1 MKIPID
7 LKTGS
12 LTSNENSDVI
22 VGIDLGTTNS
32 LVAYIIDGHPVTIK
46 SNCNQNALTPSVLHF
61 SKDGSI
67 IVGTEAKKYLISDPQ
82 NTIFSV
88 KRLMGKSYHD
98 VSKLKSTIGY
108 EIIDE
113 DAEALVKIKVNDK
126 FYNPIEL
133 SSEILKSLKHDAEN
147 HLKRPVS
154 KAVITVPAYFNDAQR
169 QATRDAG
176 KLAGLD
182 VLRIVNEPTAASL
195 AYGIGLSRDVVSN
208 IAVYDLGGGTFD
220 ISILHLEDGVFDV
233 LSTHGDT
240 FLGGD
245 DIDRTIIEYWVKKYE
260 LQKDV
265 ESNSLNFG
273 QEIRLA
279 AEEAKIF
286 LSNNDLFRTICG
298 GITLELDKA
307 SLEALIIPL
316 IEKTMQSVK
325 LAVKDSGLK
334 IEEIDKVILVGGSSR
349 IPLIKKA
356 LENYFGKIPDDSVNP
371 DEVVALGAAIQA
383 DILAGNRKDIL
394 LLDVTPLSLGIE
406 TVGGLMDTIIPRNSK
421 VPSKVGRQYTTS
433 VDGQTNLRISVFQ
446 GERDLVIHN
455 RKLGEFI
462 LRNIPPMVAGMPK
475 IEVHFIIDAD
485 GILMVKA
492 KELRSGIESSI
503 DIRSTYGISEEQM
516 ALMLLDSIKNAE
528 EDVQKRALLEA
539 INEANNILLSSEKF
553 IDQNKEILSVEEV
566 ATLRKYAGQ
575 LKNAMEAKQKD
586 DIQSAIKELNDYSV
600 PLAHRALD
608 VNIGKAL
615 KGVKV

>member
-12 LTSNENSDVI
+12 INAEEEKDVI

-32 LVAYIIDGHPVTIK
+32 LVAYIAGENPVTIK
-46 SNCNQNALTPSVLHF
+46 SNCGQNALTPSVLHF
-61 SKDGSI
+61 SKDETI
-67 IVGTEAKKYLISDPQ
+67 IVGAEAKKFLVSDPQ
-82 NTIFSV
+82 NTVFSV
-88 KRLMGKSYHD
+88 KRLMGKSFND
-98 VSKLKSTIGY
+98 VSKLKSSIGY

-113 DAEALVKIKVNDK
+113 DKEALVKIRVKNKYYTPV
-126 FYNPIEL
+126 EL
-133 SSEILKSLKHDAEN
+133 SSEILKSLKRDAEN
-147 HLKRPVS
+147 HLKRPIT

-245 DIDRTIIEYWVKKYE
+245 DIDRLIIEYWENKNISLHGNEAK
-260 LQKDV
+260 
-265 ESNSLNFG
+265 SLNFG

-286 LSNNDLFRTICG
+286 LSSHDHFQTKIGDL
-298 GITLELDKA
+298 
-307 SLEALIIPL
+307 SLEIDKVTFESLILPV
-316 IEKTMQSVK
+316 IEKTMESVR

-334 IEEIDKVILVGGSSR
+334 TVEIDKVILVGGSSR
-349 IPLIKKA
+349 IPLIKNHLK
-356 LENYFGKIPDDSVNP
+356 EFFGITPDDTVNP

-394 LLDVTPLSLGIE
+394 LLDVSPLSLGIE

-421 VPSKVGRQYTTS
+421 VPAKAGRQYTTS
-433 VDGQTNLRISVFQ
+433 VDGQTNLRISVYQ
-446 GERDLVIHN
+446 GERDLVQHN

-462 LRNIPPMVAGMPK
+462 LKNIPPMVAGMPK
-475 IEVHFIIDAD
+475 IEVQFIIDAD
-485 GILMVKA
+485 GILTVKA
-492 KELRSGIESSI
+492 RELRSGMESSI

-528 EDVQKRALLEA
+528 DDVQQRGILEA
-539 INEANNILLSSEKF
+539 INEANNILQASDKF
-553 IDQNKEILSVEEV
+553 IQQNEDILSDAEIEK
-566 ATLRKYAGQ
+566 LRNLTEKLEKAVHSG
-575 LKNAMEAKQKD
+575 EKD
-586 DIQSAIKELNDYSV
+586 TIHTAITKLNDYSL
-600 PLAHRALD
+600 PLAQRSLD
-608 VNIGKAL
+608 ANISKAL